1 MVFFVCEGCNE
12 TLKKNKVD
20 AHAGRCR
27 NCWAVSCVDCS
38 VVFEGNDYA
47 AHTSCISEA
56 EKYEKSLYQGD
67 KNKGKPG
74 KKQTPQERWMDAVQ
88 SATCPDDRKLQDVLT
103 RIAGYDNVPRKKN
116 KFVNFVSNSL
126 ALRDAALVE
135 RAWTIYETA
144 FKASAPE
151 SNETPAAAAPVQENA
166 SKKRP
171 AETEKEEDEKNAKKS
186 KTEDKPVKWSKLIK
200 SALKDA
206 GKELEMDALREQV
219 LKQIQDKALSSK
231 SEKELKKEFKA
242 AIKDSDKFAVVEVV
256 RLK

>member
-56 EKYEKSLYQGD
+56 EKYEKSLFQGD
-67 KNKGKPG
+67 KNKSKSG

-88 SATCPDDRKLQDVLT
+88 SATCPEDRKVQDVLT

-116 KFVNFVSNSL
+116 KFVNFVTNSL
-126 ALRDAALVE
+126 ALRDTTLVE
-135 RAWTIYETA
+135 KAWTIYETA

-151 SNETPAAAAPVQENA
+151 TSEASASVEESA
-166 SKKRP
+166 SKKRSVEP
-171 AETEKEEDEKNAKKS
+171 ETEEAQGAVKKT
-186 KTEDKPVKWSKLIK
+186 KTEDKPVKWNKLIK
-200 SALKDA
+200 SVLKNA
-206 GKELEMDALREQV
+206 GKELEMDALRDQV
-219 LKQIQDKALSSK
+219 LKQVQNSGK
-231 SEKELKKEFKA
+231 SEKQLKKEFKA
-242 AIKDSDKFAVVEVV
+242 VINESDKFTIVEVV

>member
-1 MVFFVCEGCNE
+1 MVLFSCNE

-56 EKYEKSLYQGD
+56 EKYEGSLFQGD
-67 KNKGKPG
+67 KTKTKNG
-74 KKQTPQERWMDAVQ
+74 KKQTPQERWMEAVQ
-88 SATCPDDRKLQDVLT
+88 MATCPEDRKVQGALT

-116 KFVNFVSNSL
+116 KFVNFVSNSI
-126 ALRDAALVE
+126 ALRDTVMVE
-135 RAWTIYETA
+135 RIWTIYETA
-144 FKASAPE
+144 FNASAPE
-151 SNETPAAAAPVQENA
+151 TNQATDNKPVEQEA

-171 AETEKEEDEKNAKKS
+171 AEAEADDSSSSKKS
-186 KTEDKPVKWSKLIK
+186 KTEKPVKWSKMIK
-200 SALKDA
+200 AVLKGS
-206 GKELEMDALREQV
+206 GKELEMEKLRDQV
-219 LKQIQDKALSSK
+219 LQQIKEQKLSSK
-231 SEKELKKEFKA
+231 SEKDLKKEFKA

-256 RLK
+256 RLQ

>member
-56 EKYEKSLYQGD
+56 EKYEKSLFQGD
-67 KNKGKPG
+67 KNKSKSG

-88 SATCPDDRKLQDVLT
+88 SATCPEDHKVQDVLT
-103 RIAGYDNVPRKKN
+103 RITGYDNVPRKKN
-116 KFVNFVSNSL
+116 KFVNFVTNSL
-126 ALRDAALVE
+126 ALRDTALVE
-135 RAWTIYETA
+135 KAWTIYETA

-151 SNETPAAAAPVQENA
+151 ANAATPVEETA

-171 AETEKEEDEKNAKKS
+171 AETDAEEIAPKKS
-186 KTEDKPVKWSKLIK
+186 KTEDRPVKWSKLIK
-200 SALKDA
+200 STLKSA
-206 GKELEMDALREQV
+206 GKELDMDALRDQV
-219 LKQIQDKALSSK
+219 LKQIQDKELSSK

-242 AIKDSDKFAVVEVV
+242 AIKESDKFLVVEIV

>member
-20 AHAGRCR
+20 AHADAAATAGP
-27 NCWAVSCVDCS
+27 

-56 EKYEKSLYQGD
+56 EKYEKSLFQGD
-67 KNKGKPG
+67 KNKSKSG

-88 SATCPDDRKLQDVLT
+88 SATCPEDHKVQDVLT
-103 RIAGYDNVPRKKN
+103 RITGYDNVPRKKN
-116 KFVNFVSNSL
+116 KFVNFVTNSL
-126 ALRDAALVE
+126 ALRDTALVE
-135 RAWTIYETA
+135 KAWTIYETA

-151 SNETPAAAAPVQENA
+151 ANAATPVEETA

-171 AETEKEEDEKNAKKS
+171 AETDAEEIAPKKS
-186 KTEDKPVKWSKLIK
+186 KTEDRPVKWSKLIK
-200 SALKDA
+200 STLKSA
-206 GKELEMDALREQV
+206 GKELDMDALRDQV
-219 LKQIQDKALSSK
+219 LKQIQDKELSSK

-242 AIKDSDKFAVVEVV
+242 AIKESDKFLVVEIV

>member
-56 EKYEKSLYQGD
+56 EKYEKSLFQGD
-67 KNKGKPG
+67 KNKSKNG
-74 KKQTPQERWMDAVQ
+74 KKQTPQERWMDVVQ
-88 SATCPDDRKLQDVLT
+88 SATCPEDRKVQDVLT

-116 KFVNFVSNSL
+116 KFVNFVTNSL
-126 ALRDAALVE
+126 ALRDTVLVE
-135 RAWTIYETA
+135 KAWTIYETA

-151 SNETPAAAAPVQENA
+151 ANEVAPVEETA

-171 AETEKEEDEKNAKKS
+171 AETEMEETTTKKS

-200 SALKDA
+200 SALKNA

-219 LKQIQDKALSSK
+219 LKQIQEKKLSTK

-242 AIKDSDKFAVVEVV
+242 SIKESDKFAVVEVV